1 MKFVTARELRVDPGK
16 VWKVLKEESD
26 VVVTSQGK
34 PVAIMNAVEEGDLET
49 TMQDL
54 RRVRNIRLLR
64 EIQEKARKSGLS
76 KMTMADINREIQAAR
91 KQRKR
96 RIGSDRRP

>member
-26 VVVTSQGK
+26 VVVTSRGK
-34 PVAIMNAVEEGDLET
+34 PIAIMNAVEEGDLET

-54 RRVRNIRLLR
+54 RRVRAIRALK
-64 EIQEKARKSGLS
+64 EIQELAKKSGLS

-91 KQRKR
+91 KQRKCR
-96 RIGSDRRP
+96 K